1 MPPTTTMRMAPA
13 PIRLA
18 KSVDVFEPADF
29 FERVDVFERA
39 DSLNGIDVP
48 LYENYGTPVPAEQTG
63 YRRETGGVSESLPI
77 VCRDD
82 TPIT

>member
-1 MPPTTTMRMAPA
+1 MAPA
-13 PIRLA
+13 PSRLA

-48 LYENYGTPVPAEQTG
+48 LYENDGTPCLQSKRGTEGKLAASFEG
-63 YRRETGGVSESLPI
+63 LRI

>member
-39 DSLNGIDVP
+39 DFLNGIDVP
-48 LYENYGTPVPAEQTG
+48 LYQNDGTPCMQSKRGTEGKLA
-63 YRRETGGVSESLPI
+63 GVSEGLPI

>member
-1 MPPTTTMRMAPA
+1 MAPA

-48 LYENYGTPVPAEQTG
+48 LYGELRNPVPAEQTG
-63 YRRETGGVSESLPI
+63 YRRETGGVSEGLQI
-77 VCRDD
+77 VRRDD
-82 TPIT
+82 TPIP